1 MSTEE
6 KALQNGSAGTRRS
19 AGQQRETSKRRV
31 SRGGPIDALAWVFA
45 VFLAALLRFDFN
57 FAAVNWRGVAWL
69 ALLTVV
75 LQLLFAWLFY
85 AYRGSHPWA
94 SFENALD
101 LALVMIL
108 VGAIS
113 SLAVLIW
120 PVPFRVPRSVPVIA
134 TVLVLLLSGGYRM
147 LSRLVADR
155 RPRSS
160 PTKTPVIIYG
170 AGYVGDHLARLLTT
184 DSEGHLEPV
193 AFLDDDPQKARLRVH
208 SVPVVGGL
216 DDLRAARLET
226 GAQTLI
232 VAIGNPD
239 RALLNRV
246 EETASPLG
254 VKVLVMP
261 PTEEMLRSGV
271 QTSGLRDL
279 SVEDLLG
286 RPVVDTNV
294 SQIAGY
300 LNGKRVLV
308 TGAGGSIGEQ
318 LCVEIQKHGPKELI
332 LLDRDETG
340 LQQAEIRVSG
350 DGLFNSNATVLADIR
365 DKEALTAAFEDR
377 QPDVVFHA
385 AALKHLPALERYPDE
400 AWKTNVR
407 GTQNVIEACQ
417 AAGVETLVNISTDK
431 AANPTS
437 ILGLSKRIAER
448 LVASAEMAD
457 GCRFLSVR
465 FGNVIG
471 SRGSMLPTFYQMIE
485 DGRDL
490 TVTHPDVT
498 RYFMTIPEA
507 CQLVLQ
513 AGAIGRKGE
522 VLILD
527 MGEPV
532 RILDIANKMIS
543 LSGKDLKV
551 RFTGLR
557 EGEKL
562 HEDLHAVNEA
572 HDTPFHDK
580 ISHSSVNKIAVE
592 HLTKEVWDGFV
603 ATGPEERAVQAA
615 ESMQRLHEELE
626 ATEPPADGSSVEDSA
641 ETAVG

>member
-1 MSTEE
+1 MSAKNE
-6 KALQNGSAGTRRS
+6 ALHNDSSERRLLSWQRGETSRPRFRRS
-19 AGQQRETSKRRV
+19 V
-31 SRGGPIDALAWVFA
+31 PIDALSWVVA
-45 VFLAALLRFDFN
+45 IFLATMLRFDFN
-57 FAAVNWRGVAWL
+57 MSAVDWGGAAWL
-69 ALLTVV
+69 ALLAVV
-75 LQLLFAWLFY
+75 LQVLFAWLFY
-85 AYRGSHPWA
+85 AYRGAHPWA
-94 SFENALD
+94 SFEGTLD
-101 LALVMIL
+101 LALVMVL

-113 SLAVLIW
+113 FLAVLIW
-120 PVPFRVPRSVPVIA
+120 QVPFNVPRSVPVIA
-134 TVLVLLLSGGYRM
+134 TLLVLLLATGYRM
-147 LSRLVADR
+147 LSRLLAGR

-160 PTKTPVIIYG
+160 VKKTPVIIYG

-184 DSEGHLEPV
+184 DTETHLDPV
-193 AFLDDDPQKARLRVH
+193 AFLDDDPQKARFRRH
-208 SVPVVGGL
+208 SVPVVGEL
-216 DDLRAARLET
+216 KDLPEVRLRT

-232 VAIGNPD
+232 VAIGNPEKE
-239 RALLNRV
+239 LLNRV
-246 EETASPLG
+246 QDAAGPLG
-254 VKVLVMP
+254 MKVQVMP

-279 SVEDLLG
+279 AVEDLLG

-294 SQIAGY
+294 SQIASY

-318 LCVEIQKHGPKELI
+318 LCVEIQKHGPKKLI

-340 LQQAEIRVSG
+340 LQQAEIRVRG
-350 DGLFNSNATVLADIR
+350 YGLFNTGGTVLADIR
-365 DKEALTAAFEDR
+365 DKEALDAAFKEH
-377 QPDVVFHA
+377 QPEVVFHA

-400 AWKTNVR
+400 AWKTNVQ
-407 GTQNVIEACQ
+407 GTENVIEACQ
-417 AAGVETLVNISTDK
+417 ANGVKTLVNISTDK

-437 ILGLSKRIAER
+437 ILGLSKRLAER
-448 LVASAEMAD
+448 LVASAEMGD

-471 SRGSMLPTFYQMIE
+471 SRGSMLPTFYQLIE
-485 DGRDL
+485 EGRDI

-562 HEDLHAVNEA
+562 REDLHAANEA

-580 ISHSSVNKIAVE
+580 ISHSSVNMIAVDG
-592 HLTKEVWDGFV
+592 LTKDIWDALV
-603 ATGPEERAVQAA
+603 VIDPDDRAAIAA
-615 ESMQRLHEELE
+615 ESMQRLQEELVDS
-626 ATEPPADGSSVEDSA
+626 TPGNQAD
-641 ETAVG
+641 